1 MTPLCKGKSLILWGT
16 CTSGPRVRT
25 FDNGKTKTTFS
36 IRYDQKKNEDGEK
49 ISTYM
54 DVEAWGKLAQYAA
67 CVERGDDL
75 LCAGEYVR
83 DNYRSEK
90 KGEDVYTLKASII
103 LPQAVADE
111 MPMTSRKSGRSPRA
125 ALTFPTRSRL
135 KLRTANFPTDT
146 ATGPWTPVAPTKSN
160 NEVLICRIESLRK
173 AYGQAK
179 R

>member
-111 MPMTSRKSGRSPRA
+111 MPETEEDELPADDLPEEWTKPKGGVDISYEEQIEA
-125 ALTFPTRSRL
+125 ADGELP
-135 KLRTANFPTDT
+135 
-146 ATGPWTPVAPTKSN
+146 
-160 NEVLICRIESLRK
+160 
-173 AYGQAK
+173 Y
-179 R
+179 

>member
-25 FDNGKTKTTFS
+25 FENGKTKTTFS

-54 DVEAWGKLAQYAA
+54 DVEAWGKLAKYAA

-75 LCAGEYVR
+75 LVCGEYVR

-90 KGEDVYTLKASII
+90 KGEDVYTLKATII
-103 LPQAVADE
+103 LAQPVADE
-111 MPMTSRKSGRSPRA
+111 MPETEEDELPADDLPEEWTKPKGGVDIPYEEQIEA
-125 ALTFPTRSRL
+125 A
-135 KLRTANFPTDT
+135 D
-146 ATGPWTPVAPTKSN
+146 G
-160 NEVLICRIESLRK
+160 SLPF
-173 AYGQAK
+173 
-179 R
+179 

>member
-1 MTPLCKGKSLILWGT
+1 MTPICKGKSLILWGT

-36 IRYDQKKNEDGEK
+36 LRYDQKKNEDGEK

-75 LCAGEYVR
+75 LCAGEYVK

-103 LPQAVADE
+103 LAQPVAEE
-111 MPMTSRKSGRSPRA
+111 MPESEDELPADDLPEEWTKPKGGVDITYEEQIEA
-125 ALTFPTRSRL
+125 APGELP
-135 KLRTANFPTDT
+135 
-146 ATGPWTPVAPTKSN
+146 
-160 NEVLICRIESLRK
+160 
-173 AYGQAK
+173 Y
-179 R
+179 

>member
-83 DNYRSEK
+83 DSYRSEK
-90 KGEDVYTLKASII
+90 KGEDVYTLKATII
-103 LPQAVADE
+103 LAQPVADE
-111 MPMTSRKSGRSPRA
+111 MPEAEEDELPADDLPEEWTKPKGGVDISYEEQIEA
-125 ALTFPTRSRL
+125 ADGELP
-135 KLRTANFPTDT
+135 
-146 ATGPWTPVAPTKSN
+146 
-160 NEVLICRIESLRK
+160 
-173 AYGQAK
+173 Y
-179 R
+179 

>member
-83 DNYRSEK
+83 DNYRSDK

-103 LPQAVADE
+103 LAQPVADE
-111 MPMTSRKSGRSPRA
+111 MPETEEDELPADDLPEEWTKPKDGVDIPYEEQIEA
-125 ALTFPTRSRL
+125 ADGELP
-135 KLRTANFPTDT
+135 
-146 ATGPWTPVAPTKSN
+146 
-160 NEVLICRIESLRK
+160 
-173 AYGQAK
+173 Y
-179 R
+179 

>member
-1 MTPLCKGKSLILWGT
+1 MTPICKGKSLILWGT

-36 IRYDQKKNEDGEK
+36 LRYDQKKNEDGEK

-75 LCAGEYVR
+75 LCAGEYVK

-103 LPQAVADE
+103 LAQPVAEE
-111 MPMTSRKSGRSPRA
+111 MPETEEDELPADDIPEEWTKPKGGVDITYEEQIEA
-125 ALTFPTRSRL
+125 APGELP
-135 KLRTANFPTDT
+135 
-146 ATGPWTPVAPTKSN
+146 
-160 NEVLICRIESLRK
+160 
-173 AYGQAK
+173 Y
-179 R
+179 

>member
-83 DNYRSEK
+83 DSYRSEK

-103 LPQAVADE
+103 LAQPVADE
-111 MPMTSRKSGRSPRA
+111 MPESEEDELPADDLPEEWTKPKGGVDISYEEQIEA
-125 ALTFPTRSRL
+125 A
-135 KLRTANFPTDT
+135 D
-146 ATGPWTPVAPTKSN
+146 G
-160 NEVLICRIESLRK
+160 SLP
-173 AYGQAK
+173 Y
-179 R
+179 

>member
-90 KGEDVYTLKASII
+90 KGEDVYTLKATII
-103 LPQAVADE
+103 LAQPVADE
-111 MPMTSRKSGRSPRA
+111 MPETGEDELPADDLPEEWTKPKGGVDISYEEQIEA
-125 ALTFPTRSRL
+125 ADGELP
-135 KLRTANFPTDT
+135 
-146 ATGPWTPVAPTKSN
+146 
-160 NEVLICRIESLRK
+160 
-173 AYGQAK
+173 Y
-179 R
+179 

>member
-54 DVEAWGKLAQYAA
+54 DVEAWGKLAKYAA

-83 DNYRSEK
+83 DNYRSDK

-103 LPQAVADE
+103 LAQPVADE
-111 MPMTSRKSGRSPRA
+111 MPETEEDELPADDLPEEWTKPKGGVDIPYEEQIEA
-125 ALTFPTRSRL
+125 ADGELP
-135 KLRTANFPTDT
+135 
-146 ATGPWTPVAPTKSN
+146 
-160 NEVLICRIESLRK
+160 
-173 AYGQAK
+173 Y
-179 R
+179 

>member
-103 LPQAVADE
+103 LAQPVADE
-111 MPMTSRKSGRSPRA
+111 MPETEEDELPADDLPEEWTKPKGGVDISYEEQIEA
-125 ALTFPTRSRL
+125 A
-135 KLRTANFPTDT
+135 D
-146 ATGPWTPVAPTKSN
+146 G
-160 NEVLICRIESLRK
+160 SLP
-173 AYGQAK
+173 Y
-179 R
+179 

>member
-103 LPQAVADE
+103 LAQPVADE
-111 MPMTSRKSGRSPRA
+111 MPETEEDELPADDLPEEWTKPKGGVDISYEEQIEA
-125 ALTFPTRSRL
+125 ADGELP
-135 KLRTANFPTDT
+135 
-146 ATGPWTPVAPTKSN
+146 
-160 NEVLICRIESLRK
+160 
-173 AYGQAK
+173 Y
-179 R
+179 

>member
-83 DNYRSEK
+83 DSYRSEK
-90 KGEDVYTLKASII
+90 KGEDVYTLKATII
-103 LPQAVADE
+103 LAQPVADE
-111 MPMTSRKSGRSPRA
+111 MPETGEDELPADDLPEEWTKPKGGVDISYEEQIEA
-125 ALTFPTRSRL
+125 ADGELP
-135 KLRTANFPTDT
+135 
-146 ATGPWTPVAPTKSN
+146 
-160 NEVLICRIESLRK
+160 
-173 AYGQAK
+173 Y
-179 R
+179 

>member
-90 KGEDVYTLKASII
+90 KGEDVYTLKASVI
-103 LPQAVADE
+103 LAQPVAEE
-111 MPMTSRKSGRSPRA
+111 MPETEEDELPADDIPEEWTKPKGGVDITYEEQIEA
-125 ALTFPTRSRL
+125 APGELP
-135 KLRTANFPTDT
+135 
-146 ATGPWTPVAPTKSN
+146 
-160 NEVLICRIESLRK
+160 
-173 AYGQAK
+173 Y
-179 R
+179 

>member
-1 MTPLCKGKSLILWGT
+1 MIPLCKGKSLILWGT

-54 DVEAWGKLAQYAA
+54 DVEAWGRLAQYAA

-83 DNYRSEK
+83 DDYRSEK
-90 KGEDVYTLKASII
+90 KGEDVYTLKATII
-103 LPQAVADE
+103 LAQPVADE
-111 MPMTSRKSGRSPRA
+111 MPETEEDELPADDLPEEWTKPKGGVDITYEEQIEA
-125 ALTFPTRSRL
+125 ADGELP
-135 KLRTANFPTDT
+135 
-146 ATGPWTPVAPTKSN
+146 
-160 NEVLICRIESLRK
+160 
-173 AYGQAK
+173 Y
-179 R
+179 